1 MNIITEVS
9 PVIAVILLGVIVWL
23 LGAIAWLLW
32 SYCNAKMQVLLPVEP
47 SRQIDELKAAAQH
60 YADVSAVVEMMRQL
74 DELDEDAVALLKS
87 YPETVRAAAWL
98 HYTNVLGADLQ
109 HAQKQLSMAHQTY
122 QRADSHNVKAAQAHV
137 DSVRAKLDHAVQLSG
152 QSGLHAI

>member
-9 PVIAVILLGVIVWL
+9 LVIAVILLGVI
-23 LGAIAWLLW
+23 AWLLW
-32 SYCNAKMQVLLPVEP
+32 RYRNAKMQVLLPVEL

-87 YPETVRAAAWL
+87 YPETVRATAWL

-122 QRADSHNVKAAQAHV
+122 QRADSHSVKAAQAHV
-137 DSVRAKLDHAVQLSG
+137 DSVRAKLDHAIKLSG
-152 QSGLHAI
+152 QPTGPRAV